1 MAIIKP
7 EQLSS
12 GPYNISGS
20 FSGSFQGDGSGLINI
35 PTQSFETGS
44 FVTTSSFNTFTGSY
58 NTGSFSGSFEG
69 TSSYALT
76 ASYLEGGITID
87 TGSFAT
93 TGSNTFIGNQTI
105 SGSIHQSG
113 TFYPDQIDWFSSSI
127 GYDTGSYILTTTV
140 NGLTTYANYQD
151 TANTLAP
158 YIPTV
163 SSSISASYT
172 DTANSVNDLNQNVF
186 VSGTLTVLGGATFYG
201 SSSFVYV
208 TASQLAVSASFISVN
223 VFEPAHRFGG
233 LIVYD
238 SGSSLA
244 TASLAWDSLHNHWV
258 YQNVSG
264 ATYTGGMLLSGP
276 RNTGSLGDE
285 PNLTQWY
292 IPRGDGGDHL
302 NDSQIYSSA
311 SIHIVTGSLTVT
323 QGITGSLL
331 GTASYATQALSASFA
346 PATPPFPFTG
356 SALITGSLGVTG
368 SLTTLGTSSFTNPT
382 QLSGNQ
388 TTSPLITLNQSL
400 VSFGNSS
407 VMFRASETSVNNSF
421 AVELYKRNGNSETRF
436 LAGGNGTGTNTERSF
451 MTVIGTNTAG
461 DGSVTFDRSVGI
473 GSTPSSSIRLDVRA
487 QGALSTD
494 TAFRVRNSADTQN
507 LMSITGDGRVAIGLN
522 AQILGTTNAFR
533 NVVIGGG
540 AKDISTAGVT
550 ENTIA
555 LGYNAV
561 SNNGGTALG
570 ANTQIAGVQGV
581 AVGASAYA
589 GEVSTA
595 IGTNAR
601 ADGTS
606 LYQSLAIGY
615 GARASALLSGIIAV
629 GQSSYTNA
637 LGQTLAFCV
646 DPSGANSQTML
657 LTNKANLIFRN
668 STQLTSGTH
677 WDTTATNTITIHTG
691 SATTT
696 NIANAIQLYASASG
710 GTTAAVIRTPD
721 SNIIK
726 LYKEIQPA
734 LSGSANTGNPATDAL
749 IEAMKTIILNL
760 GFGASS

>member
-1 MAIIKP
+1 
-7 EQLSS
+7 
-12 GPYNISGS
+12 
-20 FSGSFQGDGSGLINI
+20 
-35 PTQSFETGS
+35 
-44 FVTTSSFNTFTGSY
+44 
-58 NTGSFSGSFEG
+58 
-69 TSSYALT
+69 
-76 ASYLEGGITID
+76 
-87 TGSFAT
+87 
-93 TGSNTFIGNQTI
+93 
-105 SGSIHQSG
+105 
-113 TFYPDQIDWFSSSI
+113 
-127 GYDTGSYILTTTV
+127 
-140 NGLTTYANYQD
+140 
-151 TANTLAP
+151 
-158 YIPTV
+158 
-163 SSSISASYT
+163 
-172 DTANSVNDLNQNVF
+172 
-186 VSGTLTVLGGATFYG
+186 
-201 SSSFVYV
+201 
-208 TASQLAVSASFISVN
+208 
-223 VFEPAHRFGG
+223 
-233 LIVYD
+233 
-238 SGSSLA
+238 
-244 TASLAWDSLHNHWV
+244 
-258 YQNVSG
+258 
-264 ATYTGGMLLSGP
+264 
-276 RNTGSLGDE
+276 
-285 PNLTQWY
+285 
-292 IPRGDGGDHL
+292 
-302 NDSQIYSSA
+302 
-311 SIHIVTGSLTVT
+311 
-323 QGITGSLL
+323 
-331 GTASYATQALSASFA
+331 
-346 PATPPFPFTG
+346 
-356 SALITGSLGVTG
+356 
-368 SLTTLGTSSFTNPT
+368 
-382 QLSGNQ
+382 
-388 TTSPLITLNQSL
+388 
-400 VSFGNSS
+400 
-407 VMFRASETSVNNSF
+407 
-421 AVELYKRNGNSETRF
+421 
-436 LAGGNGTGTNTERSF
+436 